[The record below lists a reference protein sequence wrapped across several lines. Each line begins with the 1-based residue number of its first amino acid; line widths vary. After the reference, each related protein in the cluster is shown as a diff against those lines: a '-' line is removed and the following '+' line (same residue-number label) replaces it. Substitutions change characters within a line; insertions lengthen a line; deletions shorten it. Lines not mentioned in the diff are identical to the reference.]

1 MKLSLDEI
9 FTIDIELRKINTI
22 TFKDTLILEDY
33 LYKIDTLNNKTNR
46 NNNLVTIL
54 DNEFQ
59 EINKSDF
66 HFIQFDCRQLINSN
80 QKELKENWIK
90 ILEDKINNDVDT
102 HEVYHTFKVALDDLY
117 SRLSITLDGLTVD
130 LIEPSNALW
139 ILLKQA
145 MLDIHLDTK
154 DVSQI
159 ELRKLYF
166 KILETMNIKGKE
178 SIMILYYPEVNI
190 GTNELEEFLDWLES
204 LKITVICLTN
214 SLNVISRTNPLNLHL
229 VTESGKRYDLMGLR
243 EDIELFQFV
252 YKNDINKV
260 TVYLAYHDFTNQKFI
275 LNTKWQKF
283 LDSNKYC

>member
-1 MKLSLDEI
+1 MKLSLEDL
-9 FTIDIELRKINTI
+9 FTIDIESGKFNTI
-22 TFKDTLILEDY
+22 TFKDTLMLEDY

-54 DNEFQ
+54 DREFQ
-59 EINKSDF
+59 EFNKSDF

-90 ILEDKINNDVDT
+90 ILEDKINNDEDT
-102 HEVYHTFKVALDDLY
+102 HEIYHSFKVALDNLY
-117 SRLSITLDGLTVD
+117 SKLSITLDGLTVD

-139 ILLKQA
+139 VLLKQA
-145 MLDIHLDTK
+145 MLDIHIDTK

-166 KILETMNIKGKE
+166 KILESMNIKGKE

-214 SLNVISRTNPLNLHL
+214 SLNVISRASPLNLHL
-229 VTESGKRYDLMGLR
+229 VVESGKRYDLKELK

-252 YKNDINKV
+252 DKDDINKV
-260 TVYLAYHDFTNQKFI
+260 TVYLAYHDFTKQKFI
-275 LNTKWQKF
+275 LNKEWQKF